1 MREGAEGAVVHVA
14 KVALQKEKEA
24 LLLLQRHCAG
34 DDDGGVY
41 VRAHA
46 TGDNGKNVISVAGL
60 EVPVATKSKKEGGG
74 GSSGIAYD
82 ILFSAHTRTPDGP
95 ASPPG
100 TVMSKLAV
108 CETSSLL
115 LRTTWF
121 RPKSSS

>member
-1 MREGAEGAVVHVA
+1 MRERAEGAVVHVA

-60 EVPVATKSKKEGGG
+60 EVPAATKSKKKAAAAHA
-74 GSSGIAYD
+74 GSRTISY
-82 ILFSAHTRTPDGP
+82 SRHTRGHQT
-95 ASPPG
+95 A
-100 TVMSKLAV
+100 
-108 CETSSLL
+108 
-115 LRTTWF
+115 LR
-121 RPKSSS
+121 RRREQ